1 MNGAALDDEE
11 VRPEVEAVRE
21 ALKALEGIPDRVE
34 RAKALA
40 VLLAE
45 WPDHHAFLREER
57 QRIVREMRAEKMTYR
72 QIGDVLG
79 MHFTRVRQIEAGQ
92 RGAKNRP
99 EKRPKPS
106 EE

>member
-1 MNGAALDDEE
+1 M
-11 VRPEVEAVRE
+11 RPEVEAVRE

-45 WPDHHAFLREER
+45 WPGHHAFLREER
-57 QRIVREMRAEKMTYR
+57 QRIVKEMRAEKMTYR

-99 EKRPKPS
+99 AKKP

>member
-1 MNGAALDDEE
+1 
-11 VRPEVEAVRE
+11 VQPEVEAVRE
-21 ALKALEGIPDRVE
+21 ALRALEQIPDRLD

-40 VLLAE
+40 VLLGE

-57 QRIVREMRAEKMTYR
+57 QKIVQEMRAEKMTYR

-99 EKRPKPS
+99 AKKPPAD
-106 EE
+106 EA